1 MSIAK
6 IRVQG
11 RWNIPKKDP
20 CIVVSN
26 HFSYLD
32 PFFLVYAIQRP
43 TSFLMQNDIGVEP
56 YFLWAP
62 MIYGAIL
69 TDRNKL
75 APSTIKQSLYRIEKK
90 EVLGIFPEGGMKGF
104 ELAQAKPGAVYL
116 SSLAN
121 VRVVPAAVH
130 GGNEGWENIFRG
142 VRSSIRINIG
152 KPFGPLDIKGSKTEK
167 KEQIDTISEE
177 LMCRIA
183 ALLPDN
189 EHGVYSKDKR
199 IQAYREE
206 NGFRTI

>member
-6 IRVQG
+6 IRVRG
-11 RWNIPKKDP
+11 RWNIPKRDP
-20 CIVVSN
+20 CIVACN

-32 PFFLVYAIQRP
+32 PFFLVYAVQRP

-75 APSTIKQSLYRIEKK
+75 APSTIKQSLDRVEKK

-142 VRSSIRINIG
+142 VRSRIRINIG
-152 KPFGPLDIKGSKTEK
+152 KPFGPLDIKRSKKEK

-183 ALLPDN
+183 ALLPDS

-199 IQAYREE
+199 IHTYREE

>member
-1 MSIAK
+1 
-6 IRVQG
+6 
-11 RWNIPKKDP
+11 
-20 CIVVSN
+20 
-26 HFSYLD
+26 
-32 PFFLVYAIQRP
+32 
-43 TSFLMQNDIGVEP
+43 MQNDIGVEP

-75 APSTIKQSLYRIEKK
+75 APSTIKQSLDRVEKK

-142 VRSSIRINIG
+142 GRSRIRINIG
-152 KPFGPLDIKGSKTEK
+152 KPFGPLDIKGSKKDK

-183 ALLPDN
+183 ALLPDS

-199 IQAYREE
+199 IYTYREE